1 MVHEEDWTLE
11 RRDGRFI
18 ATPPR
23 AGSTLRLKLRDVP
36 RRR

>member
-1 MVHEEDWTLE
+1 MVHEEGWTLE

-18 ATPPR
+18 ATPPD
-23 AGSTLRLKLRDVP
+23 AGSILGLKRRDVP